1 MLARIT
7 RLFAVAALFLVVGV
21 LPVLAEGIDDS
32 GVYAVDLKVPTGLAD
47 TSTIL
52 ADGDITADVV
62 VAETSDG
69 VYWVDI
75 KLPLVLFEGLYRLQV
90 LGLDIDVS
98 VE

>member
-1 MLARIT
+1 MGLASQLYGLCSPSQKRW
-7 RLFAVAALFLVVGV
+7 
-21 LPVLAEGIDDS
+21 S
-32 GVYAVDLKVPTGLAD
+32 TGLAD

-52 ADGDITADVV
+52 VNGDITADVV
-62 VAETSDG
+62 VDETSDG

-75 KLPLVLFEGLYRLQV
+75 KLPLVFFEGLDRLQV